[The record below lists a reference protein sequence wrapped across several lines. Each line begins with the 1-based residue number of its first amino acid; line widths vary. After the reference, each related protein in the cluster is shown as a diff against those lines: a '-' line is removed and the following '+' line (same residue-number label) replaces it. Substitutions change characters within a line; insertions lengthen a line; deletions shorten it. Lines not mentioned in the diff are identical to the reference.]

1 MVIFLNCVANQNVKM
16 KQTQNTIFFASMV
29 LTVIVLLYPSNA
41 SASSTD
47 SLEIITI
54 SPINE
59 EISLEKTVAIMH
71 IPEDKSLSWGAVK
84 GEASDYVEKYPVII
98 QFFKGEEPVHIA
110 QVKVKG
116 DGSYEYKFKIRN
128 TDQNTGKI
136 TDIFEGEYV
145 VKIFKVI
152 HSKSQI

>member
-1 MVIFLNCVANQNVKM
+1 MRVKSITILFALVAL
-16 KQTQNTIFFASMV
+16 TAIWFA
-29 LTVIVLLYPSNA
+29 YPSNA
-41 SASSTD
+41 VADSS
-47 SLEIITI
+47 EVVIT

-59 EISLEKTVAIMH
+59 ELSLQKTIAIMN

-84 GEASDYVEKYPVII
+84 GEASDYVERYPVII
-98 QFFKGEEPVHIA
+98 QFFKGDEPVHVA

-128 TDQNTGKI
+128 TDQNTGEI
-136 TDIFEGEYV
+136 IDIFEGEYT

-152 HSKSQI
+152 HTKSQI

>member
-1 MVIFLNCVANQNVKM
+1 VVNFLNRVANQNIEL
-16 KQTQNTIFFASMV
+16 KQTQSVIFFASIV
-29 LTVIVLLYPSNA
+29 LTFIVLLYPSNA
-41 SASSTD
+41 SASTE
-47 SLEIITI
+47 SLEIITV

-59 EISLEKTVAIMH
+59 EISLKKTIATMY

-84 GEASDYVEKYPVII
+84 GEASDYVERYPVII
-98 QFFKGEEPVHIA
+98 QFFKEDEPVHVA

-128 TDQNTGKI
+128 IDENTGKI
-136 TDIFEGEYV
+136 TDIFEGEYT

-152 HSKSQI
+152 HNKS